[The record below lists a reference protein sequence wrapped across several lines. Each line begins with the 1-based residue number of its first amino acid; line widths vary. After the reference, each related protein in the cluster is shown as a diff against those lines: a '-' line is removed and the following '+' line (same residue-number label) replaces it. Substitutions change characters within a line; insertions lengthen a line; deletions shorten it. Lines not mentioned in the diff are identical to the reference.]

1 MTGQELFHALSFVD
15 ERYIAEAET
24 ASFRK
29 IPWMRVFSVAACLC
43 ILLTG
48 LYAYRL
54 LQPKGASEAE
64 CAAPAA
70 PMEAAPEMADQTT
83 EDGTPTEAGT
93 PLMPEEAFTE
103 AASAEE
109 SPATDELQHVEFA
122 RLRVVEIVEGV
133 GFEAVVLADE
143 PMEVDTQV
151 TVIVDP
157 SKVPGADKDAYGGGA
172 LAVEAGDILET
183 TDAAYDPELNVL
195 YVSHVL
201 IVEETP

>member
-15 ERYIAEAET
+15 ERFIAEAET

-29 IPWMRVFSVAACLC
+29 IPWMKVFSVAACLC

-54 LQPKGASEAE
+54 LQPKGSMEAE

-70 PMEAAPEMADQTT
+70 PAEAPAETTTMEDAE
-83 EDGTPTEAGT
+83 GT
-93 PLMPEEAFTE
+93 PLMPEQSFTE

-109 SPATDELQHVEFA
+109 RPVTDELQHVEFA

-151 TVIVDP
+151 RVVIDP

-172 LAVEAGDILET
+172 LAVEEGDILET
-183 TDAAYDPELNVL
+183 TDAAYNPELNVL

-201 IVEETP
+201 IVE